1 MAGNTTLRAVIIA
14 QYMQISSEYFQKDDK
29 KKETENE
36 TRKKK
41 KKRSPRTVE
50 HETLLTRK
58 GTLSA

>member
-14 QYMQISSEYFQKDDK
+14 QHMQISSEYFQKDDK

-41 KKRSPRTVE
+41 KKTVPQNC
-50 HETLLTRK
+50 
-58 GTLSA
+58 GT